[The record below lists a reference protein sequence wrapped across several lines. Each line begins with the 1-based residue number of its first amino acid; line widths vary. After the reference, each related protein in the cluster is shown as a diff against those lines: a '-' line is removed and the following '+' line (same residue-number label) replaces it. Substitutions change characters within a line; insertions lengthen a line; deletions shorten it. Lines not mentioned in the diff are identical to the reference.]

1 MKDLINVTLS
11 DNIFKEIVA
20 GNKHKITTKRNPRK
34 DRYFKTK
41 NPSRARINKMLFNIK
56 NIVITDTEIEVYI

>member
-41 NPSRARINKMLFNIK
+41 NPSRARINKN
-56 NIVITDTEIEVYI
+56 VV